1 MMYAGT
7 AAGRS
12 RAHSKI
18 DFKGKSYRVT
28 VHAVDMPKIRLRVP
42 TPSMRARVLFMYLGR
57 TVENKWGH
65 KEVSPS
71 RAE

>member
-1 MMYAGT
+1 MIYAGT

-28 VHAVDMPKIRLRVP
+28 VHAVDMPNIKLRVP
-42 TPSMRARVLFMYLGR
+42 TPNIRARVLCIYRGR
-57 TVENKWGH
+57 TVEK
-65 KEVSPS
+65 
-71 RAE
+71 R